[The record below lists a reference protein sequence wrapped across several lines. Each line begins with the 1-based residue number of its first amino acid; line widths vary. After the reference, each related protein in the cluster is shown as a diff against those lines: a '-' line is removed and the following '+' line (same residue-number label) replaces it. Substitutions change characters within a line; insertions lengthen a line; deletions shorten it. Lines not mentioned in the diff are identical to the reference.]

1 MKKGK
6 WTIVKADK
14 KIIKQYGELLG
25 YIVNDDNF
33 WNTNLNSNIHAIQ
46 YTGDNSDFNQVEF
59 NDGTKNTYFS
69 GDIKIFADVWDKEYL
84 KDLQLIWDN
93 NNIYET
99 IPNPNS
105 TPENPKP
112 DITVAKEETTE
123 QKTSRIG
130 PRPISYVSQDIY

>member
-6 WTIVKADK
+6 WTIIKADK
-14 KIIKQYGELLG
+14 KIVKQYGELLG
-25 YIVNDDNF
+25 YIVNDNNF

-46 YTGDNSDFNQVEF
+46 YTGDNSDFDQVEF

-69 GDIKIFADVWDKEYL
+69 GDIKIFADAWDKEYL

-93 NNIYET
+93 DNLKDET
-99 IPNPNS
+99 
-105 TPENPKP
+105 
-112 DITVAKEETTE
+112 VE

-130 PRPISYVSQDIY
+130 PRPINYVSQDIY